1 MRYYRCKEFYETDIR
16 ITDFILIDDYI
27 KDYNFQLRKYY
38 IGDTSGGRYNDNT
51 GNATLFEF
59 SDNGTVYEIL
69 HGKFVNGDRVDSSN
83 SAWRIKYD
91 EDIQKYKKKSGNGA
105 EKVVDVNQ
113 IEDTISGIDIDC
125 ELKWK

>member
-1 MRYYRCKEFYETDIR
+1 M
-16 ITDFILIDDYI
+16 
-27 KDYNFQLRKYY
+27 
-38 IGDTSGGRYNDNT
+38 
-51 GNATLFEF
+51 
-59 SDNGTVYEIL
+59 